1 MNLKKKNTAFSKKRI
16 KSKSKPYPKKEKT
29 HAKEGVRLNKFIAN
43 TGICSRREADKF
55 IEAGVV
61 TVNGVGVTKMG
72 TRVKLTDEVKFNGK
86 KLKSEAL
93 RYILL
98 NKPKNY
104 SGRINYTGHH
114 TSVMLLIKNA
124 CKEKVYPVDKLN
136 KLETGLLLFT
146 NDTDIAK
153 KLSSS
158 KRNIKQI
165 FQATLDKKL
174 TQEDLEKI
182 REGLFLNGKTIKF
195 DSISY
200 IKGKDKTEIGIENS
214 IGGIKQIKK
223 ILERFK
229 YKITKLDR
237 VFFAGLTKKDLPRKH
252 YRDLTQ
258 NEINILNRI

>member
-16 KSKSKPYPKKEKT
+16 KSKYKPYPKKEKT
-29 HAKEGVRLNKFIAN
+29 HPKEGVRLNKFIAN

-72 TRVKLTDEVKFNGK
+72 ARVKLTDEVKFNGK

-200 IKGKDKTEIGIENS
+200 IKGKDK
-214 IGGIKQIKK
+214 
-223 ILERFK
+223 R
-229 YKITKLDR
+229 
-237 VFFAGLTKKDLPRKH
+237 TKKLKIDSPLVIRSSTKK
-252 YRDLTQ
+252 RV
-258 NEINILNRI
+258 